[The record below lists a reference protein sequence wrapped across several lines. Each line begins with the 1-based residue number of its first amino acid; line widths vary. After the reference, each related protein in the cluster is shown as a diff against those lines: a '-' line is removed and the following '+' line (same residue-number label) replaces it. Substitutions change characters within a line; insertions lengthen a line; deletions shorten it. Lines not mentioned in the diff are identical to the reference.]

1 MTVPGDEGVAAL
13 LAGLEGLEQ
22 QPLAVQAERLDA
34 IRQRLDSALA
44 RPADGPVPPTTGH
57 G

>member
-1 MTVPGDEGVAAL
+1 MAAVDEDVAEL
-13 LAGLEGLEQ
+13 LAHLQGLEQ

-34 IRQRLDSALA
+34 VRRALDEALA
-44 RPADGPVPPTTGH
+44 RPAPGH

>member
-13 LAGLEGLEQ
+13 LARLEGIEQ

-34 IRQRLDSALA
+34 IRQGLDAALA